1 MSNVEQEKKFCY
13 LLASSTKIHHYR
25 SPVNKFC
32 MSTVQVKGKTVA
44 LSRILVDC
52 LKQSSMHVNH
62 MDSKRISTFSSFRQK
77 QKCIYYT
84 TCFMWCKNP
93 ARRSLPQPQVLP
105 YIEMINFSFSKATL
119 FPKRKTVFRYIKNI
133 SKIKLPVSH
142 ASQQKSSRLWVQY
155 NSVPGMD
162 CFDCSQRSAILQ
174 LLNRPAEPHGHWITS
189 IDLNPV
195 EPFLST
201 SSLTIG

>member
-1 MSNVEQEKKFCY
+1 
-13 LLASSTKIHHYR
+13 
-25 SPVNKFC
+25 

-77 QKCIYYT
+77 QKFIYYT
-84 TCFMWCKNP
+84 TCFMWCKILLEDHCLNLKFYRISKWLIFLL
-93 ARRSLPQPQVLP
+93 ARQP
-105 YIEMINFSFSKATL
+105 Y
-119 FPKRKTVFRYIKNI
+119 FPKGKQYSDCHIKNI
-133 SKIKLPVSH
+133 SKIKLSVSH

>member
-119 FPKRKTVFRYIKNI
+119 FPKRKTVFRLAI
-133 SKIKLPVSH
+133 S
-142 ASQQKSSRLWVQY
+142 RT
-155 NSVPGMD
+155 
-162 CFDCSQRSAILQ
+162 SQRSNCL
-174 LLNRPAEPHGHWITS
+174 
-189 IDLNPV
+189 
-195 EPFLST
+195 FLMQVSKSLVDSGSST
-201 SSLTIG
+201 TLCLAWTVLTAAKEVPYYSF

>member
-84 TCFMWCKNP
+84 TCFMWCKILLEDHCLNLKFYCISKWLIFLL
-93 ARRSLPQPQVLP
+93 ARQHPYFPKGKQYSDLP
-105 YIEMINFSFSKATL
+105 YQEHLKDQIVCFSC
-119 FPKRKTVFRYIKNI
+119 
-133 SKIKLPVSH
+133 
-142 ASQQKSSRLWVQY
+142 KSGKV
-155 NSVPGMD
+155 
-162 CFDCSQRSAILQ
+162 
-174 LLNRPAEPHGHWITS
+174 
-189 IDLNPV
+189 
-195 EPFLST
+195 
-201 SSLTIG
+201 